1 MCNMSTPTL
10 KKKKNFKLTIAE
22 VLALVG
28 NWERNTCMALCAW
41 LSLSLCPCSFTFFL
55 SAYCLIKYVTYQPL
69 QKGLTISDCL
79 VICLYIVALGIVNI

>member
-1 MCNMSTPTL
+1 MCNMSPPHLGFFFFL
-10 KKKKNFKLTIAE
+10 KSLQANDTE
-22 VLALVG
+22 VIALVG

-69 QKGLTISDCL
+69 
-79 VICLYIVALGIVNI
+79 